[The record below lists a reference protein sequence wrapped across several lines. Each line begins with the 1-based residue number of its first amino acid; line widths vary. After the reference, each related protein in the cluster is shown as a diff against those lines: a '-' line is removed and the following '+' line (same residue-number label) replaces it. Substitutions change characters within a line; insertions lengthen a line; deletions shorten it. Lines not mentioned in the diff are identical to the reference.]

1 LGPCFWPPSSTAVS
15 RLKNLTF
22 VKDGTHLPAHDEAL
36 KYTETFIMTTQLTAP
51 FKEQLLAQRA
61 NLQEQLNT
69 LRGGT
74 VGRAEASAEH
84 FGRPEDSTAQVSS
97 ARDLE
102 FAMDERESA
111 ELRLVEAALS
121 RIEAGTYG
129 QCIDCGVQI
138 PAARL
143 HAAPEA
149 QRCIACQEKAE

>member
-1 LGPCFWPPSSTAVS
+1 
-15 RLKNLTF
+15 
-22 VKDGTHLPAHDEAL
+22 
-36 KYTETFIMTTQLTAP
+36 MTTKLTAP
-51 FKEQLLAQRA
+51 FKELLLAQRA
-61 NLQEQLNT
+61 DLRAQLDT

-102 FAMDERESA
+102 FALDERENA

-129 QCIDCGVQI
+129 QCIDCGEQI
-138 PAARL
+138 PSARL
-143 HAAPEA
+143 HAAPQA
-149 QRCIACQEKAE
+149 LRCIACQEKYEAVAE

>member
-1 LGPCFWPPSSTAVS
+1 VANYVIQADGLWPTNLTSVKHVS
-15 RLKNLTF
+15 RIA
-22 VKDGTHLPAHDEAL
+22 AHHGL
-36 KYTETFIMTTQLTAP
+36 IYPRKPMMTTQLTAP
-51 FKEQLLAQRA
+51 FKKQLLEQREDLLEQLR
-61 NLQEQLNT
+61 N

-84 FGRPEDSTAQVSS
+84 FGHPEDSTAQVNS

-102 FAMDERESA
+102 FAMDERETT
-111 ELRLVEAALS
+111 ELRLIDAALA

-129 QCIDCGVQI
+129 QCIDCGVSI

-149 QRCIACQEKAE
+149 ARCISCQEKVE

>member
-1 LGPCFWPPSSTAVS
+1 MST
-15 RLKNLTF
+15 K
-22 VKDGTHLPAHDEAL
+22 
-36 KYTETFIMTTQLTAP
+36 LTAP
-51 FKEQLLAQRA
+51 YLKQLLAQRA
-61 NLQEQLNT
+61 NLLEQLNS

-74 VGRAEASAEH
+74 LGRAEASAEH

-102 FAMDERESA
+102 FALDERETA
-111 ELRLVEAALS
+111 ELRLVDAALA

-129 QCIDCGVQI
+129 QCIDCGVDI

-149 QRCIACQEKAE
+149 PRCIACQEKAE